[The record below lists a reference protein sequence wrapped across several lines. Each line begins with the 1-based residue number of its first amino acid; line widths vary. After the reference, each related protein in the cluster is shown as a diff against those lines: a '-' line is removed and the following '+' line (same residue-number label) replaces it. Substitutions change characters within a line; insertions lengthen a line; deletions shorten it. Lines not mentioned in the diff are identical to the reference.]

1 MNWDKIKSKVV
12 RSLKENLLTIAT
24 LAGVIIGVILGVCLK
39 NGSDEPWSKRDA
51 MYVSYIGK
59 LFLNMLKC
67 VIIPLII
74 PSLIASIG
82 SMDLS
87 LSGKVGL
94 RAVVYYMATTVLAV
108 ILGIILVTSIR
119 PGAGGIAEEDLQEQT
134 TKRNITTADTLMDL
148 LRNCFPPNIIQAGLQ
163 QYKTELIYPGE
174 EESIDMDTGA
184 TIDPADKSTWMFKSA
199 WSNGTNILGLVIF
212 SIVTGVAIAMC
223 GEDGKPLLHFFES
236 VSIVMMKVTTW
247 IIHLAPIGVCFLVAG
262 QLLEMKDIAGEFLK
276 LGWYFFTVLLGL
288 FIHGLI
294 VLPTIYGLATR
305 SLPFRFIANMGN
317 PLATAF
323 GTASSSA
330 TLPVTINALEE
341 KNGVDPKIAR
351 FVLPIGATINM
362 DGTALY
368 EAVAALFIAQM
379 NGINPNIGQVIAISI
394 TATAASIGAAGIPQA
409 GLVTMVMVLD
419 TVGLPSEAVS
429 LILSIDWLLDRFR
442 TAINVLGDS
451 LGAGI
456 VAHLSKG
463 ELEEMERVEEPQLEM
478 INVKK
483 ENGKV
488 NEAMSN

>member
-1 MNWDKIKSKVV
+1 MNTKKVKNTLV
-12 RSLKENLLTIAT
+12 GFLKENVLTIAT
-24 LAGVIIGVILGVCLK
+24 LAGVIIGVILGVGLK
-39 NGSDEPWSKRDA
+39 GSSDEPWSRRDA

-74 PSLIASIG
+74 PSLIAAIG

-87 LSGKVGL
+87 LSGKVGM

-108 ILGIILVTSIR
+108 ILGIILVVSIR
-119 PGAGGIAEEDLQEQT
+119 PGAGGIAAEDLKEEG
-134 TKRNITTADTLMDL
+134 TKRNVTTADTLMDL
-148 LRNCFPPNIIQAGLQ
+148 IRNVFPPNIIQASLQ
-163 QYKTELIYPGE
+163 QYKTEIVYPGE
-174 EESIDMDTGA
+174 NKTIDEDTGA
-184 TIDPADKSTWMFKSA
+184 IIDPAVKTTWMFKSM
-199 WSNGTNILGLVIF
+199 WSNGTNILGLVVF

-236 VSIVMMKVTTW
+236 LSIVMMKVTTW
-247 IIHLAPIGVCFLVAG
+247 IIYLAPVGVCFLVAG
-262 QLLEMKDIAGEFLK
+262 QLLEMKDIGGEFLK

-288 FIHGLI
+288 SIHGFI
-294 VLPTIYGLATR
+294 VLPTIYTLTTR

-317 PLATAF
+317 PLVTAF

-379 NGINPNIGQVIAISI
+379 NGINPNIGEIIAISI

-463 ELEEMERVEEPQLEM
+463 ELEEIERGDEPNLEM
-478 INVKK
+478 INVTK

-488 NEAMSN
+488 NEALAN